1 MTDAITR
8 EEKLLAGIAIEPIT
22 REEMFLAKAGGQD
35 VETPEPITRR
45 EKLLQGIIDNG
56 GGGSTGGDGDTN
68 MLNALIDGSITE
80 ITTNAESVRNNA
92 FMGCAS
98 LTNVNL
104 PKVTSIGTQAFQGCQ
119 KLTDVDSP
127 QATSIGGTAFE
138 SCYVL
143 TNVNLP
149 KVTSMGIQAFS
160 YCKALTTINLPL
172 VTTIS
177 TSVFHYCEKLTSVI
191 LPKATSIGTTAF
203 KHCKNLT
210 TLVLGSQTLCTLS
223 KTSAFD
229 NTPFASGGTGGV
241 AYVPQNLIADY
252 EIATNWSSLNVTFLP
267 IEGSEYE

>member
-1 MTDAITR
+1 MEAMATGSPLNI
-8 EEKLLAGIAIEPIT
+8 KPIT

-56 GGGSTGGDGDTN
+56 GGGGSTGGGGDAN
-68 MLNALIDGSITE
+68 MLDALIDGSITE
-80 ITTNAESVRNNA
+80 ITSNVEKVKDYS
-92 FMGCAS
+92 FYGCS
-98 LTNVNL
+98 NLTEVNL
-104 PKVTSIGTQAFQGCQ
+104 PKATFIGIQAFQSCQ
-119 KLTDVDSP
+119 KLTEVDSP
-127 QATSIGGTAFE
+127 QATSIGSTAFE
-138 SCYVL
+138 NCYVL

-149 KVTSMGIQAFS
+149 KVTSIGIQAFR

-172 VTTIS
+172 VTAIS

-191 LPKATSIGTTAF
+191 LPKATSIGTTSF
-203 KHCKNLT
+203 KLCEDLT

-252 EIATNWSSLNVTFLP
+252 EIATNWSSLAVTFLP